1 MTPRQVELVKSSFDK
16 VRPIADDAAGIF
28 YDRLFHLDP
37 SLRPLFRG
45 DMRDQ
50 GRKLM
55 QMIGVVVGSLHRL
68 DTILPA
74 ARDLGRRHVRYG
86 VEPRHYET
94 VGGALLHALE
104 QGLGPEFTAE
114 VRGAWTSAYTTLSR
128 AMIEAASAPESSAA

>member
-1 MTPRQVELVKSSFDK
+1 VARCQRHVAV
-16 VRPIADDAAGIF
+16 AIF

-45 DMRDQ
+45 DMREQ

-55 QMIGVVVGSLHRL
+55 QMIGVVVWGAHRL
-68 DTILPA
+68 ETLIPA

-94 VGGALLHALE
+94 VGDALLYALE

-114 VRGAWTSAYTTLSR
+114 VRGAWTAVYTTLSSV
-128 AMIEAASAPESSAA
+128 MIEAASEPASSAA